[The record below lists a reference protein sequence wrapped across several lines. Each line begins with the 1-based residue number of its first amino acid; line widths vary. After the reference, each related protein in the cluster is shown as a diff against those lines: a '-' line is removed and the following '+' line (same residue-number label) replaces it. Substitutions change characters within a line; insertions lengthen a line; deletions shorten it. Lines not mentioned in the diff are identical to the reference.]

1 VSPEPEEHPNADPTT
16 TRTAATRP
24 DPGEADRADASS
36 APAPPPTIAAQK
48 PNLALNERP
57 AVTLESE
64 AQRIFGRPSSKL
76 GPLAG
81 TRDNRPWETPV
92 ELDSRGCSV
101 PDEAQDSTV
110 AAGMA
115 VIAGRIF
122 NQRTGEPLAGA
133 RLQILGTQYGAFTDQ
148 AGNYRL
154 YFDRSLVNRCRSQSV
169 RVTAPGYQGRDVI
182 LYVGATPNGDV
193 PLSRY

>member
-1 VSPEPEEHPNADPTT
+1 
-16 TRTAATRP
+16 
-24 DPGEADRADASS
+24 
-36 APAPPPTIAAQK
+36 
-48 PNLALNERP
+48 
-57 AVTLESE
+57 VTLESE